1 MLLFGNLEGMAN
13 LFQSFVF
20 IAYGYFYYIGYYMF
34 FVKMMACTIIL
45 LNAIKTEIQ
54 VQIQGWLLGN
64 TETYL
69 KKTGTI
75 SKWNL
80 IP

>member
-1 MLLFGNLEGMAN
+1 
-13 LFQSFVF
+13 
-20 IAYGYFYYIGYYMF
+20 
-34 FVKMMACTIIL
+34 MMACTIIL